1 MSIRLRLILV
11 LTLATSAIWLSAA
24 LWINVSTRAQVE
36 RVLDARLAEAANMVS
51 SLMAD
56 RRIALGDAAE
66 QAAIAL
72 PKDTGYSRHLSCQI
86 WSMQG
91 DLLGASSGAPE
102 DVLSTADGFTTKRIN
117 GEPWRV
123 YAVVNPGAG
132 VRVMVGD
139 RMEVR
144 DRLVGDVVQGLLWP
158 LAVIFPALALLIWVS
173 VGRGLAPL
181 AHLESALRSRQPDDL
196 RPLPETPD
204 PREIRPVRRALN
216 SLFRRLDDVRR
227 TERDFTAFAAHELK
241 TPLAGLRTHAQIAR
255 MATDPAVRDR
265 ALAAI
270 ATSVDR
276 TDRMVRQLL
285 DLTAID
291 QGAAPAERLE
301 LDALLADIVQR
312 TEDQARAR
320 QVRLVTRADDLPP
333 LHAPRILILSAL
345 RNLVENAIQHSPPG
359 GTVSLTARRDGPG
372 IRFTV
377 RDQGPGIPP
386 QDRDRVTDRFWRG
399 SGREVHGSGLGLA
412 IVAAA
417 ARHLGGRLDLGGDQ
431 NGGQDGDQNGQEVAL
446 TLPLSDMV
454 QDRGGS

>member
-1 MSIRLRLILV
+1 MSIRLRLILI

-36 RVLDARLAEAANMVS
+36 QVLDARLAEAANMVS

-56 RRIALGDAAE
+56 RRIALDEGAG
-66 QAAIAL
+66 QATIAL
-72 PKDTGYSRHLSCQI
+72 PGAGEYSRQLSCQI
-86 WSMQG
+86 WSLRG
-91 DLLGASSGAPE
+91 NLLGASSGAPDAKLSE
-102 DVLSTADGFTTKRIN
+102 DEGFTTTLID

-123 YAVVNPGAG
+123 FTVVNPDVG

-139 RMEVR
+139 RIQVR

-158 LAVIFPALALLIWVS
+158 LAVVFPALALLIWVS

-181 AHLESALRSRQPDDL
+181 VHLESTLRNRKPDDL
-196 RPLPETPD
+196 SPLEGAGD

-216 SLFRRLDDVRR
+216 SLFQRLDSVRR

-255 MATDPAVRDR
+255 MTSDPAVRDR
-265 ALAAI
+265 ALATI
-270 ATSVDR
+270 TTSVDR

-291 QGAAPAERLE
+291 QDAASVERL
-301 LDALLADIVQR
+301 DVAALLSEIAQQA
-312 TEDQARAR
+312 EDQARLR
-320 QVRLVTRADDLPP
+320 EVRLDVQAKDIPP
-333 LHAPRILILSAL
+333 LAAPRILVHSAL
-345 RNLVENAIQHSPPG
+345 RNLVENAIQHSPQG
-359 GTVSLTARRDGPG
+359 GTVMLIASCDGAFVVLSIRDEGPG
-372 IRFTV
+372 IR
-377 RDQGPGIPP
+377 P

-399 SGREVHGSGLGLA
+399 PGREVHGSGLGLA

-417 ARHLGGRLDLGGDQ
+417 VQRMDGRMELGSG
-431 NGGQDGDQNGQEVAL
+431 NGGQDVTIA
-446 TLPLSDMV
+446 LPLSS
-454 QDRGGS
+454 G

>member
-1 MSIRLRLILV
+1 MSIRLRLILI

-24 LWINVSTRAQVE
+24 LWINISTRAQVE
-36 RVLDARLAEAANMVS
+36 RVLDARLSEAANMVS

-56 RRIALGDAAE
+56 RRIALNDNAAG
-66 QAAIAL
+66 ATIAL
-72 PKDTGYSRHLSCQI
+72 PSDGGYSRQLSCQI
-86 WSMQG
+86 WSLQG
-91 DLLGASSGAPE
+91 DLLGASSGAP
-102 DVLSTADGFTTKRIN
+102 DARLSEAEGFAITLID

-123 YAVVNPGAG
+123 FTVLNPDVG

-158 LAVIFPALALLIWVS
+158 LAVIFPALALLIWIS

-181 AHLESALRSRQPDDL
+181 AHLETVLRHRKPDDL
-196 RPLPETPD
+196 NPLPESRD

-216 SLFRRLDDVRR
+216 NLFQRLEDIRRS
-227 TERDFTAFAAHELK
+227 ERDFTAFAAHELK

-255 MATDPAVRDR
+255 MAADPAVRDR

-291 QGAAPAERLE
+291 QDATSTDRLDVAALI
-301 LDALLADIVQR
+301 ADVAQQA
-312 TEDQARAR
+312 EDQARTR
-320 QVRLVTRADDLPP
+320 QVRLRIEADDLPS
-333 LHAPRILILSAL
+333 LYAPRILVHSAL
-345 RNLVENAIQHSPPG
+345 RNLVENAIQHSPEG
-359 GTVSLTARRDGPG
+359 GTVSLVASCNGSLLT
-372 IRFTV
+372 IRV
-377 RDQGPGIPP
+377 RDQGSGIRPE
-386 QDRDRVTDRFWRG
+386 DRDRVTDRFWRG
-399 SGREVHGSGLGLA
+399 PGREVHGSGLGLA

-417 ARHLGGRLDLGGDQ
+417 VQRMDGRLEVGEGQGGQQMSVILPLADLG
-431 NGGQDGDQNGQEVAL
+431 EKH
-446 TLPLSDMV
+446 S
-454 QDRGGS
+454 S

>member
-24 LWINVSTRAQVE
+24 WWINVSTRAQVE
-36 RVLDARLAEAANMVS
+36 QVLDARLAEAANMVS

-56 RRIALGDAAE
+56 RRIALDGAGAE
-66 QAAIAL
+66 TSIAL
-72 PKDTGYSRHLSCQI
+72 PGTAEYSRQLSCQI
-86 WSMQG
+86 WSLRG
-91 DLLGASSGAPE
+91 NLLGASSGAPDAKLSE
-102 DVLSTADGFTTKRIN
+102 DEGFTTTLID

-123 YAVVNPGAG
+123 FTVVNPEVG

-139 RMEVR
+139 RIQVR

-158 LAVIFPALALLIWVS
+158 LAVVFPALALLIRIS

-181 AHLESALRSRQPDDL
+181 AHLETALRDRKPDDL
-196 RPLPETPD
+196 SPLAGAGD

-216 SLFRRLDDVRR
+216 NLFQRLDHLRQ

-255 MATDPAVRDR
+255 MASDPAVRDR
-265 ALAAI
+265 ALATI
-270 ATSVDR
+270 TTSVDR

-291 QGAAPAERLE
+291 QDAASAERL
-301 LDALLADIVQR
+301 DAAALLSEIARQA
-312 TEDQARAR
+312 EDQARPR
-320 QVRLVTRADDLPP
+320 QVRLDMQAKDLTP
-333 LHAPRILILSAL
+333 LHAPRILVHSAL
-345 RNLVENAIQHSPPG
+345 RNLVENAIQHSPQG
-359 GTVSLTARRDGPG
+359 GTVRLTASGDGPFMVFQVRDEGPG
-372 IRFTV
+372 IR
-377 RDQGPGIPP
+377 P

-399 SGREVHGSGLGLA
+399 PGRDVQGSGLGLA

-417 ARHLGGRLDLGGDQ
+417 VQRMGGRMELGSGS
-431 NGGQDGDQNGQEVAL
+431 GGQEV
-446 TLPLSDMV
+446 TISLPLSS
-454 QDRGGS
+454 R

>member
-1 MSIRLRLILV
+1 MSIRLRLILI

-36 RVLDARLAEAANMVS
+36 QVLDARLAEAANMVS

-56 RRIALGDAAE
+56 RRIALDETAA
-66 QAAIAL
+66 QATIAL
-72 PKDTGYSRHLSCQI
+72 PGAGEYSRQLSCQI
-86 WSMQG
+86 WSLRG
-91 DLLGASSGAPE
+91 NLLGASSGAPAEKLSE
-102 DVLSTADGFTTKRIN
+102 DEGFATTLID

-123 YAVVNPGAG
+123 FTVVNSNMG

-139 RMEVR
+139 RIQVR

-158 LAVIFPALALLIWVS
+158 LVVVFPALALLIWVS

-181 AHLESALRSRQPDDL
+181 AHLESTLRNRKPDDL
-196 RPLPETPD
+196 SPLVGVGD

-216 SLFRRLDDVRR
+216 SLFQRLDDVRR

-255 MATDPAVRDR
+255 MTSDPAVRER
-265 ALAAI
+265 ALATI
-270 ATSVDR
+270 TTSVDR

-285 DLTAID
+285 NLTAID
-291 QGAAPAERLE
+291 QDAASVERL
-301 LDALLADIVQR
+301 DVAALLSKIAQQA
-312 TEDQARAR
+312 EDQARLR
-320 QVRLVTRADDLPP
+320 EVRLDVQAKGIPP
-333 LHAPRILILSAL
+333 LVAPRILVHSAL

-359 GTVSLTARRDGPG
+359 GTVRLIASCDGAFVVLSVRDEGPG
-372 IRFTV
+372 IR
-377 RDQGPGIPP
+377 P

-399 SGREVHGSGLGLA
+399 PGREVHGSGLGLA

-417 ARHLGGRLDLGGDQ
+417 VQRMDGRMELGSGSG
-431 NGGQDGDQNGQEVAL
+431 GQEVTIA
-446 TLPLSDMV
+446 LPLS
-454 QDRGGS
+454 SI

>member
-36 RVLDARLAEAANMVS
+36 RVLDARLSEAANMVS

-56 RRIALGDAAE
+56 RRIALNDGTGHAT
-66 QAAIAL
+66 IAL
-72 PKDTGYSRHLSCQI
+72 PMETGYSRHLSCQI
-86 WSMQG
+86 WSLQG
-91 DLLGASSGAPE
+91 DLLGASSGAP
-102 DVLSTADGFTTKRIN
+102 DAVLSDKDGFTTTRIHD
-117 GEPWRV
+117 EPWRV
-123 YAVVNPGAG
+123 FTVVNPQAG

-181 AHLESALRSRQPDDL
+181 AHLEGALLSRQPDDL

-216 SLFRRLDDVRR
+216 NLFRRLDDVRR

-291 QGAAPAERLE
+291 QGAAPVERL
-301 LDALLADIVQR
+301 DVAALLADIIQQA
-312 TEDQARAR
+312 EDQAHAR
-320 QVRLVTRADDLPP
+320 RVRLVTQADDLPP
-333 LHAPRILILSAL
+333 LSAPRILILSAL

-359 GTVSLTARRDGPG
+359 GTVSLTALCNGPG
-372 IRFTV
+372 IRFVV
-377 RDQGPGIPP
+377 RDEGPGIRP
-386 QDRDRVTDRFWRG
+386 QDRDRATDRFWRG
-399 SGREVHGSGLGLA
+399 PGREVHGSGLGLA

-417 ARHLGGRLDLGGDQ
+417 VQRMGGRLDLGQ
-431 NGGQDGDQNGQEVAL
+431 GQGGQEVAL
-446 TLPLSDMV
+446 TLPLSDTL